1 MKKETLFPMLVLALV
16 AMVVL
21 GEPALASTGT
31 AGAGGLPWEEGIT
44 KLKDSLTGPL
54 ATGLGVI
61 GIFTCGAILLWGGDL
76 NGLFQK
82 LVVMILVLSLVICAN
97 KILTYFYK
105 AEGATIADMAEAG
118 SEAVMLFLTSHAG
131 GVL

>member
-1 MKKETLFPMLVLALV
+1 MKKFWGLLAMAVVV
-16 AMVVL
+16 AVAL
-21 GEPALASTGT
+21 AEPALASSSSGSE
-31 AGAGGLPWEEGIT
+31 LPWEEGIV

-82 LVVMILVLSLVICAN
+82 MVVMILVLSLVICAN
-97 KILTYFYK
+97 KILTYFYT
-105 AEGATIADMAEAG
+105 ASGATVGNASYSADLG
-118 SEAVMLFLTSHAG
+118 SYQRLNYFALLLE
-131 GVL
+131 